1 MAESLKT
8 IRELTV
14 KYQTEGV
21 EKFAEDFAKLL
32 GALEQKRAALVP
44 A

>member
-1 MAESLKT
+1 VGIPTIQSRCGEQDDTRVPETLKT

-21 EKFAEDFAKLL
+21 EKFA
-32 GALEQKRAALVP
+32 
-44 A
+44 